1 MKSRFPTNRLRP
13 PPTPKVLTTGN
24 HNHSNSDGETK
35 MEKKETKKVE
45 ELSQTKKEQLNRQP
59 IVETTCQMSED
70 KKWFVHKTVITDIKP
85 VTYMEKVLAKA

>member
-1 MKSRFPTNRLRP
+1 MAKEN
-13 PPTPKVLTTGN
+13 
-24 HNHSNSDGETK
+24 
-35 MEKKETKKVE
+35 KKQPE
-45 ELSQTKKEQLNRQP
+45 ELSETKKEQLNRQP